1 MTALVCWWDD
11 AADGPLNMAT
21 DEALAAEAER
31 SRAVVVRLY
40 GWTRTTLSL
49 GGFQRVSEA
58 RGHADLAGLPLVR
71 RPSGGGA
78 ILHGSDLTYA
88 VAVPAEH
95 PWGRSPQTLYN
106 AFHGALVAELVARHV
121 AARLHEAAAA
131 GRLASAGAAAEPLL
145 CFDRRAA
152 GDVVVDSADLAAPA
166 PRGRTGSKVLGS
178 AQRRLA
184 GVILQHGSLLWRS
197 NPDVPAACRHPGLT
211 DLAVSLRGGEFQE
224 LARVWLDRVARSL
237 DGSLEERRQFAAGR
251 EAEISRHFARFCD
264 ERWTGRR

>member
-1 MTALVCWWDD
+1 
-11 AADGPLNMAT
+11 MAT

-49 GGFQRVSEA
+49 GGFQPVAEA

-78 ILHGSDLTYA
+78 IIHGSDLTYA
-88 VAVPAEH
+88 VAVPAAH

-106 AFHGALVAELVARHV
+106 AFHGALVAELGARQV
-121 AARLHEAAAA
+121 VARLHEAAAA
-131 GRLASAGAAAEPLL
+131 TGVASAGTAAEPLL

-152 GDVVVDSADLAAPA
+152 GDVVMDPAGLAGPV
-166 PRGRTGSKVLGS
+166 PGGRMGSKVLGS

-197 NPDVPAACRHPGLT
+197 NPDVSAVCRHPGVT
-211 DLAVSLRGGEFQE
+211 DLAVSLRAGDLQA
-224 LARVWLDRVARSL
+224 LARVWLDRVAHSM
-237 DGSLEERRQFAAGR
+237 DGTLEERRQFAAGR
-251 EAEISRHFARFCD
+251 AAEISRHAARFCD
-264 ERWTGRR
+264 ERWTARR